1 MGAGGCVWP
10 YRGPNERSTL
20 QLGIPRGDEK
30 GPHVMKVLFAS
41 AELSPHVR
49 TGGLGDAVAGL
60 ASALARKGH
69 DITVALPA
77 YSDLSP
83 FGLDLPGTEDESWVT
98 LHDDLLR
105 VLAWRDDAAFDR
117 PGVYGP
123 TPGTGYDDNWWRYG
137 RFSAAVAELAPDYDL
152 VHLHDAHTGAVSLLV
167 DVPTV
172 FTIHNASHHLLGP
185 FDAAADILGIGAEAS
200 AGMEWYGQA
209 NYLKAGIVGA
219 DRVTTV
225 SPSHAAELAI
235 EATSFGLSG
244 VVASIEHP
252 IVGVL
257 NGIDVTQWDP
267 QTDSVL
273 PAEFDLTDMSGR
285 TKTRQALL
293 DDTGL
298 NDGVIFGNVGRMARQ
313 KGLDLLDPIIGH
325 LVDQGMRLVLIGN
338 GELDVM
344 VDAWVD
350 NHPGDVLHLPYT
362 EEWARLVSGGI
373 DAYLMPSEFEPCGLG
388 QLYAMRY
395 GAPPVVHITG
405 GLADSVVEFSAGP
418 DKATGFGFTDY
429 SAAGL
434 QEAIVRT
441 MDVYRD
447 DRDSWSS
454 LQRNGMS
461 IDWSWAARS
470 EEYLAIYEAIR

>member
-1 MGAGGCVWP
+1 
-10 YRGPNERSTL
+10 
-20 QLGIPRGDEK
+20 
-30 GPHVMKVLFAS
+30 MKVLFAA

-69 DITVALPA
+69 DVTVAIPA
-77 YSDLSP
+77 YADLSP
-83 FGLDLPGTEDESWVT
+83 FGLDLPGTTDKTWVE

-105 VLAWRDDAAFDR
+105 VLAYRDDDAFDR

-123 TPGTGYDDNWWRYG
+123 DPGTGYDDNWWRYG
-137 RFSAAVAELAPDYDL
+137 RFSAAIAELAADFDL
-152 VHLHDAHTGAVSLLV
+152 VHLHDAHTGAASLLI

-172 FTIHNASHHLLGP
+172 YTIHNASHHLLGP
-185 FDAAADILGIGAEAS
+185 FDAAADLLGLDDDTAA
-200 AGMEWYGQA
+200 AMEWYGQA
-209 NYLKAGIVGA
+209 NYLKAGILGA

-225 SPSHAAELAI
+225 SPSYAADLAV

-244 VVASIEHP
+244 VVASVAHP
-252 IVGVL
+252 IAGVL
-257 NGIDVTQWDP
+257 NGIDVVRWDP

-273 PAEFDLTDMSGR
+273 PADFAIDDMTGR
-285 TKTRQALL
+285 AKTRQALL

-325 LVDQGMRLVLIGN
+325 LVDQGMRLILIGN

-362 EEWARLVSGGI
+362 EEWARLVSGGA
-373 DAYLMPSEFEPCGLG
+373 DAYLMPSGFEPCGLG

-395 GAPPVVHITG
+395 GAPPVVHMTG
-405 GLADSVVEFSAGP
+405 GLADSVVDVAAGP
-418 DKATGFGFTDY
+418 GEATGFGFTDY
-429 SAAGL
+429 SSAGL
-434 QEAIVRT
+434 EEVLLRA
-441 MDVYRD
+441 MDVYRN
-447 DRDSWSS
+447 DRNTWEQ
-454 LQRNGMS
+454 LQHNGMTT
-461 IDWSWAARS
+461 DWSWAARS
-470 EEYLAIYEAIR
+470 EEYLAIYESIR